1 MGSGVSR
8 PPPVSALP
16 GRSLRGP
23 RPPSQE
29 QDQKST
35 RPKLMAGTP
44 GLLLAGTAP
53 SMPREL
59 VTVQVGQCGN
69 QIGCRFWDIALREHA
84 AMSSSKTPVFD
95 EPLSSFFRNED
106 SRSQRH
112 LDVGSP
118 VSALKARA
126 VLIDTECGV
135 LNSVMAG
142 PLADIF
148 DRRAVI
154 SDQFGAGNNWAQGHV
169 EYGPK
174 YHDAILESIRRSV
187 EYCDSLQSFF
197 LLHSLGGGTGSG
209 LGTFVLSLLADHYP
223 DVYRFTTSVFPSE
236 DDDVVT
242 SPYNSVLALNVLSEF
257 ADCVLPVENQALGD
271 ICRRVSQRAKD
282 KGATGRGLG
291 DASLHT
297 GAVTAGGAASR
308 TNSFDEMNNIAAH
321 MLTHLTASMRFEG
334 SLNVD
339 LNEVTM
345 VRDIT
350 LCYRQCAP
358 TKSVACCSFISY
370 PKILRIP

>member
-16 GRSLRGP
+16 GRSLRCP
-23 RPPSQE
+23 RPPSLDSRQ

-35 RPKLMAGTP
+35 RKTKIHGVAGTILSMSSLTSSP
-44 GLLLAGTAP
+44 VSLQST

-106 SRSQRH
+106 ARSQRH

-154 SDQFGAGNNWAQGHV
+154 SDQFGAGNNWAQGH
-169 EYGPK
+169 
-174 YHDAILESIRRSV
+174 
-187 EYCDSLQSFF
+187 
-197 LLHSLGGGTGSG
+197 
-209 LGTFVLSLLADHYP
+209 
-223 DVYRFTTSVFPSE
+223 
-236 DDDVVT
+236 
-242 SPYNSVLALNVLSEF
+242 
-257 ADCVLPVENQALGD
+257 
-271 ICRRVSQRAKD
+271 
-282 KGATGRGLG
+282 
-291 DASLHT
+291 
-297 GAVTAGGAASR
+297 
-308 TNSFDEMNNIAAH
+308 
-321 MLTHLTASMRFEG
+321 
-334 SLNVD
+334 
-339 LNEVTM
+339 
-345 VRDIT
+345 
-350 LCYRQCAP
+350 
-358 TKSVACCSFISY
+358 
-370 PKILRIP
+370 